1 MRTSRLLCRAA
12 AVLVASLPPTIAAA
26 TPPPKAVTDMIA
38 AAAGDPATLKAVVA
52 TAKKTN
58 PDSIAEIDAQVA
70 DLAAAAETARVERL
84 QHQGFLEGWTGQGQV
99 GAFLTTGNVD
109 DRGVALGLGF
119 AKETLR
125 WRHAIDMTADYQE
138 TDDVVTKERYF
149 AGYSGDY
156 KFSERFYAAG
166 VLSAEKDKFAGFKSR
181 FTESLGL
188 GYRIINRPDLKLS
201 VEGGP
206 ALRQTDYYDTGSD
219 SSVAGRI
226 AGDLAWTIREGTV
239 FTQTASAYLASDNS
253 TLAATSAITTKLQGD
268 LSARASFDVRHE
280 TDPPVGRDKT
290 DTTTRVT
297 LVYSF

>member
-1 MRTSRLLCRAA
+1 MRASVLFASALVVASLFPAVAA
-12 AVLVASLPPTIAAA
+12 AV
-26 TPPPKAVTDMIA
+26 PPPKAVSDMIA
-38 AAAGDPATLKAVVA
+38 AAAGDPETLKAVVA

-70 DLAAAAETARVERL
+70 GLAAEAEAARVAKLES
-84 QHQGFLEGWTGQGQV
+84 QGFLEGWTGQGQV
-99 GAFLTTGNVD
+99 GAFLSTGNVD

-125 WRHAIDMTADYQE
+125 WRHKLDFAADYQE

-149 AGYSGDY
+149 AGYAGNY
-156 KFSERFYAAG
+156 KFSERFYAVG

-188 GYRIINRPDLKLS
+188 GYRLIDRPDLRLS
-201 VEGGP
+201 FEGGP
-206 ALRQTDYYDTGSD
+206 ALRHTDYYDTGNE
-219 SSVAGRI
+219 SSWAGRI

-239 FTQTASAYLASDNS
+239 FTQAASAYLESSNS

-280 TDPPVGRDKT
+280 TDPPPGRDKT